1 MRTPEESGFVEW
13 KSIPKRNWSCEE
25 WLQYYKALKKGTG
38 KTNAQSNW
46 VKAWKNIGVH
56 SNASGCSNDVNFYGP
71 MLKEG
76 INTTT
81 GDLDNLYAKFK
92 QGASDVAGI
101 YKTIWIVSLVVIGII
116 VVGLAL
122 AILRNPQQTISMGK
136 LVASRGL
143 IK

>member
-13 KSIPKRNWSCEE
+13 HTPPRQNWSCEE
-25 WLQYYKALKKGTG
+25 WLHYYKALKKATG
-38 KTNAQSNW
+38 KKNAQSNW
-46 VKAWKNIGVH
+46 VKAWKGIGVH
-56 SNASGCSNDVNFYGP
+56 SNASECSNDVNFYGT
-71 MLKEG
+71 MGKEG
-76 INTTT
+76 INTST

-122 AILRNPQQTISMGK
+122 AIVRNPQQTISMGK
-136 LVASRGL
+136 MIASRGL

>member
-13 KSIPKRNWSCEE
+13 NTPPRQNWSCEE
-25 WLQYYKALKKGTG
+25 WLHYYQALKKATG

-56 SNASGCSNDVNFYGP
+56 SNASQCSNDVNFYGP

-76 INTTT
+76 INTST

-92 QGASDVAGI
+92 QEATNIGDI

-122 AILRNPQQTISMGK
+122 AIVRNPQQTISMGK